1 MWIKRPSRPGRRL
14 LGAWALAGGLV
25 CAGAVAA
32 GAQTAYPTNFEL
44 VRAAATKACEELSRS
59 LENAPLGAATSV
71 RAIGDHA
78 GNFLVE
84 SALSDVLTQAGR
96 PVRVDADS
104 VGLLLEFEV
113 VDLGVAYT
121 HVRRRAWLGPRRV
134 EREARARVFARLVDQ
149 GRSSI
154 VWSDQVEDKV
164 VDEVPHSQL
173 RAVEERSDAD
183 YLKATLPPQSWNKF
197 VEPVV
202 VSGIVIGLIAL
213 FFSNQNAS
221 N

>member
-1 MWIKRPSRPGRRL
+1 MWILRPSRGGRRVL
-14 LGAWALAGGLV
+14 GTLALAAGILGA
-25 CAGAVAA
+25 CAGVPD
-32 GAQTAYPTNFEL
+32 AQTAHPTNFEL
-44 VRAAATKACEELSRS
+44 VRQAASNACALLSKGLHDVATGEAVS
-59 LENAPLGAATSV
+59 L
-71 RAIGDHA
+71 RASGEHA

-96 PVRVDADS
+96 PVRVEADS
-104 VGLLLEFEV
+104 TGPILEFEV

-121 HVRRRAWLGPRRV
+121 RVRRRAWLGSKRV

-149 GRSSI
+149 DHASI
-154 VWSDQVEDKV
+154 VWSDQVEDRV
-164 VDEVPHSQL
+164 VDEVPHSDL
-173 RAVEERSDAD
+173 RVLEDRNGAE

-202 VSGIVIGLIAL
+202 VSGIVVGLIAL
-213 FFSNQNAS
+213 FFSNQDTS